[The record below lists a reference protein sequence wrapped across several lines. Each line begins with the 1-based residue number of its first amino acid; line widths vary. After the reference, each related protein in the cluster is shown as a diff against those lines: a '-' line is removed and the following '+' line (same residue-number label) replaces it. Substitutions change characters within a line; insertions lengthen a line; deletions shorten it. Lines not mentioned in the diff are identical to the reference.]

1 MIPPF
6 MRRIESFLW
15 NPYSYI
21 KQSDM
26 IHPENWERLSREFS
40 VSVGMLVWNG
50 NTEGIGGLPALPPAL
65 PPIHGLILR
74 GITEGNYDNIRREV
88 LRLERTLRTNT
99 SELTLYKKAI
109 KSDIRAKSNE
119 VF

>member
-1 MIPPF
+1 
-6 MRRIESFLW
+6 
-15 NPYSYI
+15 
-21 KQSDM
+21 M
-26 IHPENWERLSREFS
+26 IHPENWERLSKEFC
-40 VSVGMLVWNG
+40 VSVGMLIWDG
-50 NTEGIGGLPALPPAL
+50 NKEGTEELPGI

-74 GITEGNYDNIRREV
+74 GITEGNYGNIRREV
-88 LRLERTLRTNT
+88 LRLERTLRPNT

>member
-1 MIPPF
+1 
-6 MRRIESFLW
+6 
-15 NPYSYI
+15 
-21 KQSDM
+21 M
-26 IHPENWERLSREFS
+26 IHPENWERLSKEFC
-40 VSVGMLVWNG
+40 VSVGMLIWDG
-50 NTEGIGGLPALPPAL
+50 NQEGTEELPHPPK
-65 PPIHGLILR
+65 IHGLILR
-74 GITEGNYDNIRREV
+74 GITEGNYGNIRREV

>member
-1 MIPPF
+1 
-6 MRRIESFLW
+6 
-15 NPYSYI
+15 
-21 KQSDM
+21 M
-26 IHPENWERLSREFS
+26 IHPENWERLSTEFC
-40 VSVGMLVWNG
+40 VSVGMLIWDG
-50 NTEGIGGLPALPPAL
+50 NQEGTEELPGI